1 MIRFTHGDIFA
12 QPAEAIVNPV
22 NCAGVAGA
30 GLALQFKRR
39 HPDAFLAYR
48 RACTERRLRPGR
60 MFMFDTGRD
69 RPRWIVHFP
78 TKCHWRD
85 RSAIEDIEGGLRDLA
100 TTIAGQGIRSIA
112 IPPIGCG
119 LGGLDWRAVRP
130 LITASLADTPG
141 TVIVLEPAP
150 EAEPCAC
157 AGVRLREEREAMT
170 RDTTS
175 IFDHSATLVPD
186 IVTEAEE
193 RRILLRIS
201 QASWMTDL
209 SRRVQH
215 YGLKYDYGSTSA
227 GRHASAAPFPRW
239 ATAIGEPLR
248 PFFQDALPEQCIVN
262 EYRPGQGIGMHADHR
277 SFGPVVVSLS
287 LAAEWT
293 MNFRPR
299 SRRPYVRGGL
309 ASDEVV
315 PLLRRASLVLSGGA
329 RSAWMHGIDPAANA
343 GRSETR
349 LSATFRTLVPPPFL
363 SVPAARPSA
372 TRQASGQTADERLRG
387 AWRRVN
393 GKGTEREP
401 ARSSTHRHQP
411 GLTGDESWLSD

>member
-1 MIRFTHGDIFA
+1 MIHFTHGDIFA

-22 NCAGVAGA
+22 NCVGVAGA

-48 RACTERRLRPGR
+48 RACAERRLRPGR

-78 TKCHWRD
+78 TKCHWHD
-85 RSAIEDIEGGLRDLA
+85 RSAIGDIEAGLRGLA
-100 TTIAGQGIRSIA
+100 ATLAGHGIHSVA

-130 LITASLADTPG
+130 LVTACLADMPG

-150 EAEPCAC
+150 EAEPCAG

-175 IFDHSATLVPD
+175 IFDHGAALVPD

-193 RRILLRIS
+193 QRILLRIS
-201 QASWMTDL
+201 QAPWMTDL

-215 YGLKYDYGSTSA
+215 YGYRYEYRAPGA
-227 GRHASAAPFPRW
+227 GRHDPAPAFPRW
-239 ATAIGEPLR
+239 ACVIGDRLAPYFDGQR
-248 PFFQDALPEQCIVN
+248 PEQCIVN
-262 EYRPGQGIGMHADHR
+262 EYRPGQGIGMHADHA
-277 SFGPVVVSLS
+277 SFGNIVVSLS
-287 LAAEWT
+287 LGDAWT

-299 SRRPYVRGGL
+299 SARPYVREGL
-309 ASDEVV
+309 ASDEVA
-315 PLLRRASLVLSGGA
+315 LLPRRSALVLRGPAS
-329 RSAWMHGIDPAANA
+329 SAFMHGIDPAANA
-343 GRSETR
+343 SRSETR
-349 LSATFRTLVPPPFL
+349 VSATFRTL
-363 SVPAARPSA
+363 AA
-372 TRQASGQTADERLRG
+372 
-387 AWRRVN
+387 
-393 GKGTEREP
+393 
-401 ARSSTHRHQP
+401 
-411 GLTGDESWLSD
+411 

>member
-1 MIRFTHGDIFA
+1 MIHFTHGDIFA
-12 QPAEAIVNPV
+12 QPAKAIVNPV
-22 NCAGVAGA
+22 NCVGVAGA

-39 HPDAFLAYR
+39 HPDAFLAYH
-48 RACTERRLRPGR
+48 RACAERRLRPGR

-78 TKCHWRD
+78 TKRHWRD
-85 RSAIEDIEGGLRDLA
+85 RSAIGDIEAGLRGLA
-100 TTIAGQGIRSIA
+100 ATLASHGIRSIA

-130 LITASLADTPG
+130 LITACLADMPG

-150 EAEPCAC
+150 EAEPCAR

-175 IFDHSATLVPD
+175 IFASGAVIVPD

-201 QASWMTDL
+201 QAPWMTDL

-215 YGLKYDYGSTSA
+215 YGYRYDYRQPGSA
-227 GRHASAAPFPRW
+227 RHTPAAPFPRW
-239 ATAIGEPLR
+239 ATAVAERLR
-248 PFFQDALPEQCIVN
+248 PLFDGRLPEQCIVN
-262 EYRPGQGIGMHADHR
+262 EYRPGQGIGMHADHS
-277 SFGPVVVSLS
+277 SFGDVVVSLS
-287 LAAEWT
+287 LAAAWT

-299 SRRPYVRGGL
+299 NARPYVRGGL

-315 PLLRRASLVLSGGA
+315 LLPRRSALVLRGPA
-329 RSAWMHGIDPAANA
+329 RSGWMHGIDPAATA

-349 LSATFRTLVPPPFL
+349 VSATYRTL
-363 SVPAARPSA
+363 
-372 TRQASGQTADERLRG
+372 AS
-387 AWRRVN
+387 
-393 GKGTEREP
+393 
-401 ARSSTHRHQP
+401 
-411 GLTGDESWLSD
+411 